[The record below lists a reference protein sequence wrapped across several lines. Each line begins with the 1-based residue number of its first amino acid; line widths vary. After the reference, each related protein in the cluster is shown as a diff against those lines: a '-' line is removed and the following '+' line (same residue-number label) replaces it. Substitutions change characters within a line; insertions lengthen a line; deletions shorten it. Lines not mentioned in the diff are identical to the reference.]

1 MLDDIRKNT
10 YKIRWSKSVVLL
22 IHCVVFFFFNILL
35 DKVSRT
41 NRQTFAITP
50 MKSMLLCC
58 IIKLSSSILKK
69 VKCKSTDCF
78 HICNAIATVIF

>member
-10 YKIRWSKSVVLL
+10 YKIRWSKSVVFL
-22 IHCVVFFFFNILL
+22 IHCVVVFLNILL

-50 MKSMLLCC
+50 MKSMLFLYLKAV
-58 IIKLSSSILKK
+58 IEYLEESKVQIDRLLSYL
-69 VKCKSTDCF
+69 
-78 HICNAIATVIF
+78 